1 MSALGPAEMFERPE
15 AQVLLA
21 RIDEKVDALL
31 ARGSDD
37 EARLRKVEP
46 LISVAMAYVGRK
58 LGL

>member
-1 MSALGPAEMFERPE
+1 LKDLE

-21 RIDEKVDALL
+21 RIDENVDALL